1 VSTPGTPVSDQK
13 ERLLVTLKLAVAAVN
28 DAEQSVTTAKAE
40 LVSRSTR
47 VGMLLLEAKKLH
59 PAVKDF
65 DAFLKEVDGLGLSR
79 AYDLMRLAGG
89 RKRLRSLRASLGRAA
104 TLLAEREG
112 QNELW
117 GRPLE
122 RPNPIELTRE
132 AYRQ

>member
-1 VSTPGTPVSDQK
+1 
-13 ERLLVTLKLAVAAVN
+13 
-28 DAEQSVTTAKAE
+28 
-40 LVSRSTR
+40 
-47 VGMLLLEAKKLH
+47 M
-59 PAVKDF
+59 
-65 DAFLKEVDGLGLSR
+65 
-79 AYDLMRLAGG
+79 
-89 RKRLRSLRASLGRAA
+89 RSLRASLGRAA

>member
-1 VSTPGTPVSDQK
+1 VEAAAETEPVA
-13 ERLLVTLKLAVAAVN
+13 LLQELELAVAAAN
-28 DAEQSVTTAKAE
+28 DAEQSVKTAKAE

-89 RKRLRSLRASLGRAA
+89 RKRMRSLRASLGRAA
-104 TLLAEREG
+104 TLLAEKG

-122 RPNPIELTRE
+122 RSNPIELTRE

>member
-59 PAVKDF
+59 PAVKD
-65 DAFLKEVDGLGLSR
+65 
-79 AYDLMRLAGG
+79 LMRSS
-89 RKRLRSLRASLGRAA
+89 RRLMASGCRAP
-104 TLLAEREG
+104 T
-112 QNELW
+112 
-117 GRPLE
+117 
-122 RPNPIELTRE
+122 T
-132 AYRQ
+132 